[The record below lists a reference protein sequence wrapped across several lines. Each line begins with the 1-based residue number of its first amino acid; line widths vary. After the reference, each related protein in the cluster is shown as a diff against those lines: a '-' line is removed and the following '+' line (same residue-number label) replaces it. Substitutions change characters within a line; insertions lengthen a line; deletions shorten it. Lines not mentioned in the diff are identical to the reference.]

1 MGKWVDRKAQ
11 ALVKAFAAHGNVGRQ
26 GIDFED
32 YGRVRT
38 VGPSLQGAAA
48 EGAAPQGGG
57 DREML
62 YVLETLRVSSQQDTG
77 GILLGQHQEM
87 IVRVGEDRLLRGLW
101 RCSWGGKL
109 A

>member
-1 MGKWVDRKAQ
+1 MGKRVDRKAQ
-11 ALVKAFAAHGNVGRQ
+11 ALIKAFAAHGNVGRQ

-77 GILLGQHQEM
+77 GILLGQH
-87 IVRVGEDRLLRGLW
+87 
-101 RCSWGGKL
+101 
-109 A
+109 